1 MILEVSYLGHGQ
13 HIFRKM
19 APAIFGC
26 EHINVRSRW
35 LSTSCTTEKSVDGP
49 RVRVTIGVLRCIG
62 VYRVYHRVYCVYR
75 VLPCIPCIR
84 CIPCIPCS
92 TGSRTRAG
100 PHTRIQLG
108 EEASASIRICLE
120 TLIHNPTHGPQPP
133 SASRAVPYKGA
144 ISAWAMQGM
153 TQRGE

>member
-1 MILEVSYLGHGQ
+1 
-13 HIFRKM
+13 M

-62 VYRVYHRVYCVYR
+62 VYRVYHRVYRVYHRVYCVYRVYGEYGVYR
-75 VLPCIPCIR
+75 VLPCIRCIR
-84 CIPCIPCS
+84 CIPCS

-120 TLIHNPTHGPQPP
+120 TLIHNPTHGPQPS

-144 ISAWAMQGM
+144 ISAWAWAMQGM